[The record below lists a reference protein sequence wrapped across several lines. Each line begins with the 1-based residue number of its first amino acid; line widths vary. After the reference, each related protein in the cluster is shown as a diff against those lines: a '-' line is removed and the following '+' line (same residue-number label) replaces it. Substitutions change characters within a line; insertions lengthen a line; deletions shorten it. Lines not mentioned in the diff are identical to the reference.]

1 MLLPGV
7 VVSYVLLLPPLK
19 DLSWPSELA
28 FPAFVC
34 AAAAV
39 NSIGGK
45 WEVPT
50 GIFRMKSALY
60 NNNSEELAWVQ
71 PNVTKHDV
79 VVAVLDT
86 GIDAGHP
93 DLVDNVVGG
102 LSFVGEDPLAD
113 LNGHGTHVA
122 GTISANNNGFG
133 TSGVYP
139 GSKVFAL
146 QVFNKLGTGSTS
158 SIVSAINWLAQ
169 NGRAKGIRVANMSLG
184 GPSSVAVCSA
194 VYHAVKTGITFVVAA
209 GEKGSRPRWCNCTTP
224 PLQLHCCTLGLE
236 LLHKHPKHTPMA
248 DIPLH
253 QAYT

>member
-1 MLLPGV
+1 MRCHYHSVCPHVVCTSAVPASLATYLLTR
-7 VVSYVLLLPPLK
+7 STPLA
-19 DLSWPSELA
+19 D
-28 FPAFVC
+28 VC
-34 AAAAV
+34 VAV

-50 GIFRMKSALY
+50 GIFRMRSAFY
-60 NNNSEELAWVQ
+60 NNRSAELAWVQ
-71 PNVTKHDV
+71 PNVTKNDV

-102 LSFVGEDPLAD
+102 LSFVGEDPLED

-122 GTISANNNGFG
+122 GTICANNNGFG

-184 GPSSVAVCSA
+184 GPSSVAVCTA
-194 VYHAVKTGITFVVAA
+194 VYHAVNKGITFVVAA
-209 GEKGSRPRWCNCTTP
+209 GGWYYKTES
-224 PLQLHCCTLGLE
+224 
-236 LLHKHPKHTPMA
+236 
-248 DIPLH
+248 
-253 QAYT
+253 

>member
-1 MLLPGV
+1 MFTPC
-7 VVSYVLLLPPLK
+7 P
-19 DLSWPSELA
+19 
-28 FPAFVC
+28 
-34 AAAAV
+34 AV

-50 GIFRMKSALY
+50 GIFRMRSALY
-60 NNNSEELAWVQ
+60 NNRSAELAWVQ
-71 PNVTKHDV
+71 PNVTKNEV

-102 LSFVGEDPLAD
+102 LSFVGEDPLED

-158 SIVSAINWLAQ
+158 SIVSAINWLAA
-169 NGRAKGIRVANMSLG
+169 NGRSKGIRVANMSLG
-184 GPSSVAVCSA
+184 GPSSVAVCNA
-194 VYHAVKTGITFVVAA
+194 VYHAVQAGITFVVAA
-209 GEKGSRPRWCNCTTP
+209 GERTGVYVHTVAATQAQMCALLAGVGPFLTG
-224 PLQLHCCTLGLE
+224 CCS
-236 LLHKHPKHTPMA
+236 HTPSSA
-248 DIPLH
+248 
-253 QAYT
+253 

>member
-1 MLLPGV
+1 
-7 VVSYVLLLPPLK
+7 
-19 DLSWPSELA
+19 
-28 FPAFVC
+28 
-34 AAAAV
+34 
-39 NSIGGK
+39 
-45 WEVPT
+45 
-50 GIFRMKSALY
+50 MKSALY
-60 NNNSEELAWVQ
+60 NNRSAELAWVQ
-71 PNVTKHDV
+71 PNVTKNDV

-102 LSFVGEDPLAD
+102 LSFVGEDPLED

-169 NGRAKGIRVANMSLG
+169 NGRSKGIRVANMSLG

-194 VYHAVKTGITFVVAA
+194 VYHAVNKGITFVVAA
-209 GEKGSRPRWCNCTTP
+209 GEGASCK
-224 PLQLHCCTLGLE
+224 
-236 LLHKHPKHTPMA
+236 A
-248 DIPLH
+248 
-253 QAYT
+253 